1 MIAAIVVVVASMAF
15 VDDVRS
21 QLWWSLGSLAV
32 VLGAY
37 FVRLRVGGRPA
48 PRDRAPRFTR
58 EEGRHELR
66 LGRGAVL
73 SAALAVRVK
82 LPANSAGFSTQTALR
97 PISPPPYPAGVRGPR
112 TIRGCRM
119 TSNASTG

>member
-37 FVRLRVGGRPA
+37 FVRSRVGGRPA
-48 PRDRAPRFTR
+48 PRDRRASRGKKSRP
-58 EEGRHELR
+58 ELR

-82 LPANSAGFSTQTALR
+82 LPA
-97 PISPPPYPAGVRGPR
+97 
-112 TIRGCRM
+112 
-119 TSNASTG
+119 